1 MTSDDEQPHDDA
13 PERLDFPAEGRAF
26 GGPRTC
32 TAHVVGEI
40 SFAAQDDDG
49 RLTRLSNWLVSRLR
63 RMCL

>member
-1 MTSDDEQPHDDA
+1 MTSDDDQPHDDA
-13 PERLDFPAEGRAF
+13 PDCLDFPADGHAF

-49 RLTRLSNWLVSRLR
+49 LLARLSNWFFDRLR
-63 RMCL
+63 KMCF